1 MLTLKYLSVHA
12 LACYNSVDYLGAQN
26 NLKIKDGYLKCSP
39 IEVGMGFNRKC
50 MAISA
55 ERFVIREVVLV
66 IVLVLS

>member
-12 LACYNSVDYLGAQN
+12 LACSNSVDYLGAQTI
-26 NLKIKDGYLKCSP
+26 LKIKDGYLKCSP
-39 IEVGMGFNRKC
+39 IEVGTGLNRKC
-50 MAISA
+50 MPISA